1 MLLRVKRNCP
11 GRGFSLIEVVIAAV
25 VLTVMVLGTAGYRYY
40 AVLDLRR
47 ATMQVTAARVS
58 QLLCESWRGVK
69 GSGSFAPAAQFG
81 SAMSIAEVTAGPPTP
96 EDFTLLGKYKVIAN
110 DFGCYTTLS
119 WKDDS
124 SGLRILNVATA
135 WPRRGGTGEFETD
148 LNSAADEYNFLDLT
162 IYVVK

>member
-1 MLLRVKRNCP
+1 MILRAKRNCL

-25 VLTVMVLGTAGYRYY
+25 ILTVMVLGTAGYRYY
-40 AVLDLRR
+40 AVLDLKR
-47 ATMQVTAARVS
+47 ATMQATAARVS
-58 QLLCESWRGVK
+58 QLLGESWRGVK
-69 GSGSFAPAAQFG
+69 GSGSFAPVAQFG
-81 SAMSIAEVTAGPPTP
+81 SAMSIAEVTAGPPMP

-135 WPRRGGTGEFETD
+135 WPRRGGEGEFVTGPNGE
-148 LNSAADEYNFLDLT
+148 ADEYNLFDLT
-162 IYVVK
+162 TYVEK